1 MFRCYLALGSNLGDR
16 EAAIRDGIA
25 SLEACGIRILRR
37 ASLYSTEPRGL
48 AEQPHFLNTVV
59 EAETTL
65 EPDMLMAACLR
76 VEQFYGRERSVPNA
90 PRTLDIDIILIEDR
104 IIRDEGLR
112 VPHPRFRERRFVLTP
127 LAEIAPAIVDPES
140 GETIA
145 TLLEGLDDPGTV
157 TLWDPAPPPPGPD

>member
-65 EPDMLMAACLR
+65 EPDMI
-76 VEQFYGRERSVPNA
+76 GR
-90 PRTLDIDIILIEDR
+90 
-104 IIRDEGLR
+104 
-112 VPHPRFRERRFVLTP
+112 
-127 LAEIAPAIVDPES
+127 
-140 GETIA
+140 
-145 TLLEGLDDPGTV
+145 
-157 TLWDPAPPPPGPD
+157 